1 MTPDPILI
9 VDDEPDF
16 RLPLKEALAR
26 DGYTVDDTDSATM
39 ALSLIEQKHYPVI
52 VTDLHMPGGPSGL
65 DLIAAVKAR
74 DPKAL
79 CVIITGYASLDVTVE
94 AIKRGA
100 YDFVQKPFKLVEI
113 EAVLDRALEHAR
125 LLMQLEAYRKDLEE
139 RVVSRVKTLKSF
151 HEEVLAL
158 NALLM
163 SAQVEVDE
171 KRLVEP
177 FLKHLAERFAPD
189 GYVVLLPD
197 ASQWGILIRKGERP
211 WASLGSLPAPQALR
225 ETLEWGWEG
234 GYPDGY
240 LVPLRNGD
248 STLGALFLGF
258 EKRSSFDPEDP
269 SFILLK
275 AQMQAAFHGLRCAR
289 DYAAAEVRKALGQS
303 QR

>member
-1 MTPDPILI
+1 MIPDPILI

-16 RLPLKEALAR
+16 RLPLREALAG
-26 DGYTVDDTDSATM
+26 DGYTVEDADNAMT
-39 ALSLIEQKHYPVI
+39 ALALIERKHYPVI

-74 DPKAL
+74 DPRAL
-79 CVIITGYASLDVTVE
+79 CVVITGYASLDVTVE

-125 LLMQLEAYRKDLEE
+125 LLTQLEAYRKDLED
-139 RVVSRVKTLKSF
+139 RVVTRVRTLKAF

-163 SAQVEVDE
+163 SAQSEVDE
-171 KRLVEP
+171 KSLVAP
-177 FLKHLAERFAPD
+177 FARHLEERFAPD
-189 GYVVLLPD
+189 GYVVLLPNGMGWD
-197 ASQWGILIRKGERP
+197 ILLRNGERP
-211 WASLGSLPAPQALR
+211 WAAFGSLPRPEDLR
-225 ETLEWGWEG
+225 EILEWGWAG

-240 LVPLRNGD
+240 LIPLRKGD
-248 STLGALFLGF
+248 LTLGALFLGF
-258 EKRSSFDPEDP
+258 EKRSAFDPYDP
-269 SFILLK
+269 SFVLLK

-289 DYAAAEVRKALGQS
+289 AYAASEVRKAMGHL
-303 QR
+303 